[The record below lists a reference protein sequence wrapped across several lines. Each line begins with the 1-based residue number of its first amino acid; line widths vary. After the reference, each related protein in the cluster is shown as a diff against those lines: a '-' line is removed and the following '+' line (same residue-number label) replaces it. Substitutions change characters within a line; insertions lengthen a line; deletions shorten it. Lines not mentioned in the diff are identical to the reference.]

1 MEGAF
6 TRQTASECLWL
17 ITIIH
22 DDSQDYRTRT
32 SNNGLNSRLESN
44 SVVVRNIF
52 DLEITLALITLAHP
66 IYLAPLLDKRM
77 PIPRLRFHPASLR
90 KTRSGIYYSA
100 SNSSRCR
107 SVIMSARQAFIQL
120 WSYCCHLPDLV
131 RPSVSYRYPV
141 PFH

>member
-1 MEGAF
+1 MEGAI

-32 SNNGLNSRLESN
+32 SNNGLSSRLESN

-77 PIPRLRFHPASLR
+77 PIPRLRFHHASQR
-90 KTRSGIYYSA
+90 KTRSEI
-100 SNSSRCR
+100 
-107 SVIMSARQAFIQL
+107 
-120 WSYCCHLPDLV
+120 
-131 RPSVSYRYPV
+131 
-141 PFH
+141 